1 RIRSGPQDAYIT
13 QRPTRAAV
21 ELRRVDGAPD
31 ARRRE
36 PRRVEHNARRP
47 PPRANPHNDRMKLR
61 GFVLQA
67 TYRVVSDPER
77 GRVPVIHVYG
87 ALEGGGSFLVRD
99 DRQRPHFYV
108 RTADAARAQALG
120 APAPV
125 PCDRRTFAGEPVS
138 RIGAAVPSDVPPIR
152 NRLQEAGIETFEGDV
167 RFAIRYL
174 IERGI
179 KGGCEIEGDARPG
192 D

>member
-1 RIRSGPQDAYIT
+1 MARPQRPWTDSQRSPRRLYHATPDPRRRRTAPRRRSARPAPPSNCAASTERPTRAAVELRRVDGA
-13 QRPTRAAV
+13 PTRAAV

-125 PCDRRTFAGEPVS
+125 PCDRRTFAGE
-138 RIGAAVPSDVPPIR
+138 
-152 NRLQEAGIETFEGDV
+152 
-167 RFAIRYL
+167 
-174 IERGI
+174 
-179 KGGCEIEGDARPG
+179 
-192 D
+192 